1 MPESYFIPDFFEDL
15 FCNRGRFG
23 CTKGVPMSK
32 KKSENEPK
40 EKKSAAKKAISKVK
54 KAIEPT
60 VLPPVVVD
68 EKPKKRSVPDKKS
81 GPAKSSAAITTE
93 DIGLRAYYIAE
104 RRLKMGWPGDHTS
117 DWVEAE
123 RQLVVEI
130 QKRK

>member
-1 MPESYFIPDFFEDL
+1 
-15 FCNRGRFG
+15 
-23 CTKGVPMSK
+23 MSK

-40 EKKSAAKKAISKVK
+40 EKKSAAKKALSKVK
-54 KAIEPT
+54 KAIEPA
-60 VLPPVVVD
+60 VMPPVVVD
-68 EKPKKRSVPDKKS
+68 EKPKKRSVPAKKS
-81 GPAKSSAAITTE
+81 GPAKSSAAITSE